1 MKRWICCGN
10 IATVNDGS
18 DLHAVLSGER
28 TRPACWF
35 GRLAETIFLFAKF
48 AKAGRLRQHASRVRS
63 PDSPDP
69 PMTSALEKLGL
80 TDDNAGVFD
89 GEWRGGGGKIDK
101 ISPINGQK
109 LASVRTASADDYDTA
124 VSRAHEAFLKWR
136 TTPGP
141 VRGDTVRRLGNAL
154 RDFKHDLGQL
164 VTLETGKIIAEGEG
178 EVQEMIDI
186 CDFAVGQSRMLYG
199 LTIQS
204 ERPSH
209 RLMEQWHPLGVVAVI
224 SAFNF
229 PVAVWSWNAALAAV
243 CGDATVWKAS
253 EKTPLTAIA
262 VTKIAERVCRE
273 TGADPAIFTLL
284 MGDRKTVGQRLS
296 ADRRIPLISAT
307 GSVQMGLHVAQTVHG
322 RLGKTIME
330 LGGNNALI
338 VAPSADLEMAT
349 QSIFFGA
356 VGTAGQRCTSTR
368 RVILHES
375 VADKVRTKLLGAYKS
390 LRIGNPLDRETLMGP
405 LIDKSAV
412 EMVQQSIQRLK
423 DEGGEILYGGERLE
437 GGQYEGGCY
446 MTPCLAN
453 ANPGF
458 EIVCHETFGPL
469 LYLLTYRDFDEA
481 IAIQN
486 GVPQGLTSAIFTND
500 VREAEKFLSAV
511 GSDCG
516 IANVNTGTSGA
527 EIGGA
532 FGGEKETGGG
542 RESGSDSW
550 KMYMRRQTNTINFS
564 TELPLA
570 QGIQFGSPDEGS
582 ATA

>member
-1 MKRWICCGN
+1 MQ
-10 IATVNDGS
+10 S
-18 DLHAVLSGER
+18 VL
-28 TRPACWF
+28 
-35 GRLAETIFLFAKF
+35 
-48 AKAGRLRQHASRVRS
+48 Q
-63 PDSPDP
+63 
-69 PMTSALEKLGL
+69 KLGL

-89 GEWRGGGGKIDK
+89 GEWRGGGAKIDK

-109 LASVRTASADDYDTA
+109 LASVRTASADEYDRA
-124 VSRAHEAFLKWR
+124 ISRAHEAFLKWR

-154 RDFKHDLGQL
+154 REFKHDLGQL

-224 SAFNF
+224 TAFNF

-284 MGDRKTVGQRLS
+284 MGDRKTVGQKLTDD
-296 ADRRIPLISAT
+296 ARIPLVSAT
-307 GSVQMGLHVAQTVHG
+307 GSTNMGFNVAKAVNG
-322 RLGKTIME
+322 RLGRTILE

-338 VAPSADLEMAT
+338 VAPSADINMAT

-368 RVILHES
+368 RVIVHES
-375 VADKVRTKLLGAYKS
+375 VAAKIREKLLAAYKS
-390 LRIGNPLDRETLMGP
+390 LQIGNPLDRETVMGP
-405 LIDKSAV
+405 MIDKNAV
-412 EMVQQSIQRLK
+412 DAVQQSIQRLK
-423 DEGGEILYGGERLE
+423 DEGGDVLYGGERLE
-437 GGQYEGGCY
+437 GAEIPGGCY
-446 MTPCLAN
+446 MKPCLAT
-453 ANPGF
+453 AKPDF
-458 EIVCHETFGPL
+458 EIVQHETFGPL
-469 LYLLTYRDFDEA
+469 LYLMTYRDFDEA
-481 IAIQN
+481 MAIHN
-486 GVPQGLTSAIFTND
+486 DVPQGLTSSIFTND
-500 VREAEKFLSAV
+500 VREAERFMSAA

-532 FGGEKETGGG
+532 FGGEKQTGGG
-542 RESGSDSW
+542 RESGSDCW
-550 KMYMRRQTNTINFS
+550 KQYMRRQTNTINFS
-564 TELPLA
+564 SELPLA
-570 QGIQFGSPDEGS
+570 QGIQFGTPDEGS

>member
-1 MKRWICCGN
+1 
-10 IATVNDGS
+10 
-18 DLHAVLSGER
+18 
-28 TRPACWF
+28 
-35 GRLAETIFLFAKF
+35 
-48 AKAGRLRQHASRVRS
+48 
-63 PDSPDP
+63 
-69 PMTSALEKLGL
+69 
-80 TDDNAGVFD
+80 
-89 GEWRGGGGKIDK
+89 
-101 ISPINGQK
+101 
-109 LASVRTASADDYDTA
+109 
-124 VSRAHEAFLKWR
+124 
-136 TTPGP
+136 
-141 VRGDTVRRLGNAL
+141 
-154 RDFKHDLGQL
+154 
-164 VTLETGKIIAEGEG
+164 
-178 EVQEMIDI
+178 
-186 CDFAVGQSRMLYG
+186 MLYG

-284 MGDRKTVGQRLS
+284 MGDRKTVGQKLS
-296 ADRRIPLISAT
+296 ADKRIPLISAT
-307 GSVQMGLHVAQTVHG
+307 GSTQMGVHVAQTVHG

-338 VAPSADLEMAT
+338 VCPSADLEMAT

-368 RVILHES
+368 RVIMHES
-375 VADKVRTKLLGAYKS
+375 IADKVRKKLLAAYKS
-390 LRIGNPLDRETLMGP
+390 LRIGNPLDRQTMMGP
-405 LIDKSAV
+405 LIEKNAV
-412 EMVQQSIQRLK
+412 DMVQQSIQRLK
-423 DEGGEILYGGERLE
+423 DEGGEVLYGGERLDGE
-437 GGQYEGGCY
+437 QYAGGCY
-446 MTPCLAN
+446 MTPCLVN
-453 ANPGF
+453 AKPDF
-458 EIVCHETFGPL
+458 PIVCHETFGPL

-500 VREAEKFLSAV
+500 MREAERFLSGA

-570 QGIQFGSPDEGS
+570 QGIQFGADEGS

>member
-1 MKRWICCGN
+1 MRSIFDKL
-10 IATVNDGS
+10 A
-18 DLHAVLSGER
+18 LGE
-28 TRPACWF
+28 
-35 GRLAETIFLFAKF
+35 E
-48 AKAGRLRQHASRVRS
+48 
-63 PDSPDP
+63 
-69 PMTSALEKLGL
+69 
-80 TDDNAGVFD
+80 NAGVFD
-89 GEWRGGGGKIDK
+89 GKWRGSSAKIDK
-101 ISPINGQK
+101 ISPIDGKK
-109 LASVRTASADDYDTA
+109 LGSVRTASADDYEKTI
-124 VSRAHEAFLKWR
+124 VRAQEAFQKWR
-136 TTPGP
+136 KTPGP
-141 VRGDTVRRLGNAL
+141 VRGDTVRRLGNAFREL
-154 RDFKHDLGQL
+154 KHELGQL

-209 RLMEQWHPLGVVAVI
+209 RLMEQWHPLGLVAVI

-243 CGDATVWKAS
+243 CGDSTIWKPS

-273 TGADPAIFTLL
+273 TGADPAIFSLL
-284 MGDRKTVGQRLS
+284 IGDRKSVGEKL
-296 ADRRIPLISAT
+296 ANDPRIPLISAT
-307 GSVQMGLHVAQTVHG
+307 GSVAMGLNVAKTVHG

-338 VAPSADLEMAT
+338 VTPTADLEMAT

-368 RVILHES
+368 RVIAHES
-375 VADKVRTKLLGAYKS
+375 IAGKLRAKLLSAYKS
-390 LRIGNPLDRETLMGP
+390 LPIGNPLEKKTLMGP

-412 EMVQQSIQRLK
+412 DMVQDSIKKLK
-423 DEGGEILYGGERLE
+423 EEGGEVLYGGERMELA
-437 GGQYEGGCY
+437 GGCY
-446 MTPCLAN
+446 MKPCLAN
-453 ANPGF
+453 AKPNF
-458 EIVCHETFGPL
+458 KIVQEETFGPL

-486 GVPQGLTSAIFTND
+486 GVPQGLTSSIFTND

-532 FGGEKETGGG
+532 FGGEKNTGGG

-564 TELPLA
+564 SELPLA
-570 QGIQFGSPDEGS
+570 QGIEFGAGEGS

>member
-1 MKRWICCGN
+1 MQSILN
-10 IATVNDGS
+10 
-18 DLHAVLSGER
+18 
-28 TRPACWF
+28 
-35 GRLAETIFLFAKF
+35 
-48 AKAGRLRQHASRVRS
+48 
-63 PDSPDP
+63 
-69 PMTSALEKLGL
+69 KLGL
-80 TDDNAGVFD
+80 SDNNPGVFA
-89 GEWRGGGGKIDK
+89 GEWRGGGAIIEK
-101 ISPINGQK
+101 ISPVDGK
-109 LASVRTASADDYDTA
+109 VLARVRTASDEDYEWA
-124 VSRAHEAFLKWR
+124 ISRAHEAFLKWR

-243 CGDATVWKAS
+243 CGDSTVWKAS

-273 TGADPAIFTLL
+273 TGANPAIFTLL
-284 MGDRKTVGQRLS
+284 MGDRKTVGQKLS

-307 GSVQMGLHVAQTVHG
+307 GSSQMGVHVAQAVHG

-338 VAPSADLEMAT
+338 VAPSADIEMAT

-375 VADKVRTKLLGAYKS
+375 VADKVRKKLLAAYKS
-390 LRIGNPLDRETLMGP
+390 MRIGNPLDHQTVMGP
-405 LIDKSAV
+405 LIDKTAV
-412 EMVQQSIQRLK
+412 DMVQHSIQRLR
-423 DEGGEILYGGERLE
+423 DEGGEVLSGGEGLDGSE
-437 GGQYEGGCY
+437 FPGGCY
-446 MTPCLAN
+446 MKPCLAT
-453 ANPGF
+453 AKPDL
-458 EIVCHETFGPL
+458 EIVQHETFGPL

-481 IAIQN
+481 LAIHN
-486 GVPQGLTSAIFTND
+486 NVPQGLTSAIFTND

-550 KMYMRRQTNTINFS
+550 KSYMRRQTNTINFS
-564 TELPLA
+564 SELPLA
-570 QGIQFGSPDEGS
+570 QGIQFGSDDAGS

>member
-1 MKRWICCGN
+1 MQ
-10 IATVNDGS
+10 TVLD
-18 DLHAVLSGER
+18 
-28 TRPACWF
+28 
-35 GRLAETIFLFAKF
+35 
-48 AKAGRLRQHASRVRS
+48 
-63 PDSPDP
+63 
-69 PMTSALEKLGL
+69 KLGL
-80 TDDNAGVFD
+80 GDDNAGVFD
-89 GEWRGGGGKIDK
+89 GEWRGGDAKIDK
-101 ISPINGQK
+101 ISPIDGRR
-109 LASVRTASADDYDTA
+109 LASVRTASDGDFQKAIT
-124 VSRAHEAFLKWR
+124 RAQEAFVKWR
-136 TTPGP
+136 VTPGP
-141 VRGDTVRRLGNAL
+141 VRGETVRRLGNAL
-154 RDFKHDLGQL
+154 RELKHELGQL

-224 SAFNF
+224 TAFNF

-243 CGDATVWKAS
+243 CGDATVWKPS

-284 MGDRKTVGQRLS
+284 VGDRKTVGQTL
-296 ADRRIPLISAT
+296 ADDPRIPLVSAT
-307 GSVQMGLHVAQTVHG
+307 GSTNMGFNVAKTVNG
-322 RLGKTIME
+322 RLGRTILE

-338 VAPSADLEMAT
+338 VTPSADLDMAV

-368 RVILHES
+368 RVIMHES
-375 VADKVRTKLLGAYKS
+375 VASKVRDKLLTAYKS
-390 LRIGNPLDRETLMGP
+390 LPIGNPLDRKTVMGP
-405 LIDKSAV
+405 LIDKNAV
-412 EMVQQSIQRLK
+412 DTVQDSIQRLK
-423 DEGGEILYGGERLE
+423 DEGGEVLYGGERLE
-437 GGQYEGGCY
+437 GEQYEGGCY

-453 ANPGF
+453 AKPDL

-481 IAIQN
+481 IAINN
-486 GVPQGLTSAIFTND
+486 GVPQGLTSAVFTND
-500 VREAEKFLSAV
+500 MREAEKVISPA

-516 IANVNTGTSGA
+516 IANENTGTSGA

-532 FGGEKETGGG
+532 FGGEKNTGGG

-550 KMYMRRQTNTINFS
+550 KYYMRRQTNTINFS
-564 TELPLA
+564 SELPLA
-570 QGIQFGSPDEGS
+570 QGIQFGAGEGS
-582 ATA
+582 GTA